1 MSRDASDGRVMVLS
15 AATGAGHV
23 RSAEALVAGF
33 GAQGIPASHVEV
45 LKYTNPLL
53 KRFYADLYV
62 ELVNRQPQ
70 LLGYLYHALDRPWH
84 LENGDSSSTGS
95 THAPSSSFSRKRT
108 CAWPSVP
115 ISFRRRSWSIY
126 VSGSSWTS
134 R

>member
-1 MSRDASDGRVMVLS
+1 MKRDASDERVMVLS
-15 AATGAGHV
+15 AAAGAGHV

-53 KRFYADLYV
+53 KRLYV

-115 ISFRRRSWSIY
+115 ISFRRRSRSIY